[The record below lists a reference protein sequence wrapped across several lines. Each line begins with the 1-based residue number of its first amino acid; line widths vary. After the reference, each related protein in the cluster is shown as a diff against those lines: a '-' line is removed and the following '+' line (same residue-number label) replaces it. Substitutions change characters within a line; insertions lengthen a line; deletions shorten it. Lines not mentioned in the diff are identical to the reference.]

1 MGFAALGKTPDLASG
16 SPAMPG
22 ELADRQ
28 RFRTYFDLLPDY
40 VYLKGRDNRLLE
52 VNAAFER
59 EFGSARDA
67 CTLWGDCF
75 PLDSECSAEDQRV
88 MAAGWPQGDGL
99 RRLSTSRGYRWLYLS
114 RFPCMDPSGQVTGI
128 IVHSREADQVAQA
141 REEYRMLL
149 DNAQDAMFLHD
160 LDGGRFLE
168 VNRAACACLGY
179 TRGEL
184 LAMGP
189 QDIDSPDCA
198 TLVPERL
205 EALRREG
212 EALFEVSHRAKDGRV
227 IPVEIAARV
236 ITYHGQPV
244 ILSVARD
251 ISRHKT
257 LEEELR
263 LARDEARAE
272 ADLLGQVLDRAREGI
287 TVTDAGANILRV
299 NQAFTAITGYTA
311 GEVMGKNPRVLKS
324 DRHGAEF
331 YAAMWQTLQQE
342 GQWSGEIWNRRKDG
356 EAYPEWLSI
365 GAVRD
370 REGKASH
377 YVAVFH
383 DLTESKQKD
392 EHLRRQAY
400 FDGLTGLP
408 NRDLFLDRLA
418 VAIARNER
426 DGGRIAVLHL
436 DLDSFK
442 TVNESLGHLVGD
454 DMLRETGRRIATCL
468 READTVCR
476 LAGDDFAV
484 LASEVRDAGE
494 AMLVAGRIQAAIA
507 PSITVGGMEV
517 FLSTGLGVALYPEDG
532 EDPGTLLRNAELAM
546 YRAKE
551 CGRNSCKLFAPHMDE
566 NVSRKLALESRL
578 RKGLDRDEITVFC
591 QPKVELS
598 TGRIVGF
605 EALARWQQED
615 GELVNPAE
623 FIPLAEET
631 GLILPLGQQV
641 LDKACRFA
649 AELAREVPGLG
660 VAVNLSPR
668 QFRQPDL
675 AGLVEGALS
684 RAGLAPQLLEVE
696 ITESSVM
703 DGVDEA
709 VKKLHLLADLG
720 VGISV
725 DDFGTG
731 YSSLAYL
738 KHFPISE
745 LKVDRSFVSGLTR
758 NREDRNIVAAVVA
771 LARSFGLRVVAEG
784 VECLGQLEAVRSL
797 DCDVVQ
803 GFIFGRPMPYAEF
816 RRLLDTWAGI
826 VS

>member
-1 MGFAALGKTPDLASG
+1 
-16 SPAMPG
+16 MPG

-28 RFRTYFDLLPDY
+28 RFRTFFDPLPDY

-52 VNAAFER
+52 VNAAFEQ
-59 EFGSARDA
+59 EFGSVRDV

-88 MAAGWPQGDGL
+88 MDAGWPQGDGL
-99 RRLSTSRGYRWLYLS
+99 RQLRTSRGHRWLYLS
-114 RFPCMDPSGQVTGI
+114 RFPRTDAAGRVTGI
-128 IVHSREADQVAQA
+128 IVHGREADQVAQA

-168 VNRAACACLGY
+168 VNRAACERLGY
-179 TRGEL
+179 AREEL
-184 LAMGP
+184 LALTP
-189 QDIDSPDCA
+189 RDIDDPEYA
-198 TLVPERL
+198 ALVPERL
-205 EALRREG
+205 EVLRRDG
-212 EALFEVSHRAKDGRV
+212 EAVFEVAHRARDGRV

-251 ISRHKT
+251 ISRHKA

-263 LARDEARAE
+263 RARDEARAE
-272 ADLLGQVLDRAREGI
+272 ADLLSQVLDRAREGI
-287 TVTDAGANILRV
+287 TVTDADSKILRV
-299 NQAFTAITGYTA
+299 NQAFTAITGYA
-311 GEVMGKNPRVLKS
+311 AEEALGQNPRILKS
-324 DRHGAEF
+324 DRHAPEF
-331 YAAMWQTLQQE
+331 YAAMWEALRQQ
-342 GQWSGEIWNRRKDG
+342 GQWDGEIWNRRKSG

-370 REGKASH
+370 REGKACN

-383 DLTESKQKD
+383 DLSESKQKD
-392 EHLRRQAY
+392 ERLRRQAY
-400 FDGLTGLP
+400 YDGLTGLP
-408 NRDLFLDRLA
+408 NRELLLDRLA
-418 VAIARNER
+418 VAISRCER
-426 DGGRIAVLHL
+426 EGGRVALLHL

-442 TVNESLGHLVGD
+442 TVNESLGLRAGD
-454 DMLRETGRRIATCL
+454 DLLREAARRIASAL
-468 READTVCR
+468 RDADTVCR
-476 LAGDDFAV
+476 LGGDDFAV
-484 LASEVRDAGE
+484 LAPEVRDAGE
-494 AMLVAGRIQAAIA
+494 AMLVAGRIQAAFMPPVLA
-507 PSITVGGMEV
+507 AGMEV
-517 FLSTGLGVALYPEDG
+517 FLSACLGVTMYPEDG

-546 YRAKE
+546 YRAKTS
-551 CGRNSCKLFAPHMDE
+551 GRNSCTLFAPDMDE
-566 NVSRKLALESRL
+566 DVGRKLSLESRL
-578 RKGLDRDEITVFC
+578 RRGLERDEIVVYC
-591 QPKVELS
+591 QPKVGLA

-605 EALARWQQED
+605 EALARWQPAQ
-615 GELVNPAE
+615 GELISPAE

-631 GLILPLGQQV
+631 GLILPLGQAV

-649 AELAREVPGLG
+649 AELARDGDGLS

-675 AGLVEGALS
+675 AGLVEGSLV
-684 RAGLAPQLLEVE
+684 RAGLDPRLLEVE
-696 ITESSVM
+696 ITESSIM
-703 DGVDEA
+703 DEVGEA
-709 VKKLHLLADLG
+709 VKKLHLLADMG
-720 VGISV
+720 VDISV

-745 LKVDRSFVSGLTR
+745 LKVDRSFITGLTR

-784 VECLGQLEAVRSL
+784 VEHLSQLEVVRSL

-803 GFIFGRPMPYAEF
+803 GFIFGRPMPFAEF
-816 RRLLDTWAGI
+816 RRLVDTWTGAA
-826 VS
+826 V